1 MILVESGWT
10 APPSRLARPEGE
22 VHVWRTVVD
31 WPARSLAGLE
41 QSLSADEEQRM
52 RRFRFDEDRRRYLLG
67 RGLLRLLLG
76 HYLELT
82 PDLLRFDYT
91 PFGRPHLAAGLAPQ
105 LLEFNVSHSGELIL
119 IAVAAG
125 RSLGIDVEQIRADV
139 EVKAIAARFFS
150 PSER

>member
-1 MILVESGWT
+1 
-10 APPSRLARPEGE
+10 
-22 VHVWRTVVD
+22 
-31 WPARSLAGLE
+31 
-41 QSLSADEEQRM
+41 EEQRM

-150 PSER
+150 PSEQEALGRLAEGQQVEAFFDCWTRKEAYIKAKGDGLSLPLDQFDVSL